1 MKRREFIAALGSA
14 AAAWPVAARA
24 QQPGRTYRFGVLFQS
39 IRSTPYS
46 VAFYDELQRLGFVAG
61 HNLVIDDR
69 GYGLKGEQLA
79 GHALELVK
87 AQVDL
92 IFAGG
97 DAAIRAAQQATTT
110 VPILAAADDMLKSGF
125 VTSLSK
131 PEGNMTGLSLLAT
144 ELDGKRQE
152 ILAEALPGAQRM
164 AALADATGT
173 SSQQLKALQDAA
185 RTRGVELVIYRAA
198 KAGEIA
204 GAIDK
209 AKSSDAAALN
219 VLASPFLNANRGII
233 LERTAAARLPA
244 IYQWPE
250 TAEEGGLIAYGPR
263 IVQLF
268 RDVLARQCV
277 RLLQGAK
284 PADTPV
290 EQPTKF
296 ELVVNLKTAKA
307 IAVNVPNSLLLRA
320 DEVIE

>member
-1 MKRREFIAALGSA
+1 
-14 AAAWPVAARA
+14 
-24 QQPGRTYRFGVLFQS
+24 
-39 IRSTPYS
+39 
-46 VAFYDELQRLGFVAG
+46 VAFYDELQRLGFVVG
-61 HNLVIDDR
+61 QNLVIDDR
-69 GYGLKGEQLA
+69 GYGLKVEQLA

-110 VPILAAADDMLKSGF
+110 IPILAAADDMFKSGF

-152 ILAEALPGAQRM
+152 ILVEALPGAQRM
-164 AALADATGT
+164 AALADANGT
-173 SSQQLKALQDAA
+173 SSRQLKALQDAA

-209 AKSSDAAALN
+209 AKSLDAAALN

-233 LERTAAARLPA
+233 LERTAASRLPA

-250 TAEEGGLIAYGPR
+250 TAEEGGLIAYGAR
-263 IVQLF
+263 IIQLF
-268 RDVLARQCV
+268 RDVLVRQSV

-284 PADTPV
+284 PADIPV

-307 IAVNVPNSLLLRA
+307 IAVNLPNSLLLRA
-320 DEVIE
+320 DKVIE

>member
-1 MKRREFIAALGSA
+1 MRRRQFIKLFGGA
-14 AAAWPVAARA
+14 AAAWPLAARA
-24 QQPGRTYRFGVLFQS
+24 QEPGRTYRLGVLFQS
-39 IRSTPYS
+39 TRSTPYS
-46 VAFYDELQRLGFVAG
+46 VAFYDELQRRGFVMAQ
-61 HNLVIDDR
+61 NLVIDDR
-69 GYGLKGEQLA
+69 GYGLKVEQLA
-79 GHALELVK
+79 GHALEIVK
-87 AQVDL
+87 GQVDV

-97 DAAIRAAQQATTT
+97 DAGIRAAQQTTT
-110 VPILAAADDMLKSGF
+110 TIPILAIADDMFKSGF

-152 ILAEALPGAQRM
+152 ILLEALPSAQRM
-164 AALADATGT
+164 AALADANGT
-173 SSQQLKALQDAA
+173 SPQQLQALQDAA
-185 RTRGVELVIYRAA
+185 RTRGVDLVVYRAA

-219 VLASPFLNANRGII
+219 VLASPFLNANRAFII
-233 LERTAAARLPA
+233 ERAAASRLPA

-250 TAEEGGLIAYGPR
+250 TAEEGGFIAYGPR

-268 RDVLARQCV
+268 RNVLARQCV
-277 RLLQGAK
+277 RLLHGAK
-284 PADTPV
+284 PADIPV

-307 IAVNVPNSLLLRA
+307 IGVNVPNSLLLRA

>member
-1 MKRREFIAALGSA
+1 MAPESHEWVVMLGYAVFLGVIALLLEWAARHTNRRSFAASA
-14 AAAWPVAARA
+14 AGFTYHSARDVWSCPRNQPLFPVASS
-24 QQPGRTYRFGVLFQS
+24 P
-39 IRSTPYS
+39 
-46 VAFYDELQRLGFVAG
+46 E
-61 HNLVIDDR
+61 
-69 GYGLKGEQLA
+69 KG
-79 GHALELVK
+79 
-87 AQVDL
+87 
-92 IFAGG
+92 
-97 DAAIRAAQQATTT
+97 
-110 VPILAAADDMLKSGF
+110 
-125 VTSLSK
+125 
-131 PEGNMTGLSLLAT
+131 
-144 ELDGKRQE
+144 
-152 ILAEALPGAQRM
+152 
-164 AALADATGT
+164 
-173 SSQQLKALQDAA
+173 
-185 RTRGVELVIYRAA
+185 LVIYRAA

-209 AKSSDAAALN
+209 AKSLDAAALN